1 MQCILPPPDRVPS
14 PLADASDHSRA
25 TDLSFAK
32 GRAPH
37 RTLAPRFAK
46 RREPNEKD
54 A

>member
-1 MQCILPPPDRVPS
+1 MHSLPLDRAPS
-14 PLADASDHSRA
+14 PLADESDHSREP
-25 TDLSFAK
+25 DLFVAK
-32 GRAPH
+32 GCAPH